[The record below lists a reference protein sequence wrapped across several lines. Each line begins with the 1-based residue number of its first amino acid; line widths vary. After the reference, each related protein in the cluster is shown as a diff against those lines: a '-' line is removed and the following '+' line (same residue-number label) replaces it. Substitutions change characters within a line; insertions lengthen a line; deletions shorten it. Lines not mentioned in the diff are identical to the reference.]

1 MYAIIDFY
9 FGVIVMTTQHILFSW
24 IGDNDLKDIGRTE
37 QFGALYSIC
46 FSEIAKFTKI
56 ILLSNRDNTHIQ
68 DYLKWLDDRLTTMNA
83 KIEFEYFNENSDPTD
98 YQFIYQKSEYVIK
111 KYTQSG
117 DFLYFNLTSGTPTM
131 SATWLLL
138 GTSIFK
144 AILIQS
150 SRQKGVEIVTVPY
163 EISLQNK
170 QDTTISD
177 IGNNILLN
185 EFQQAKDSMQNINDF
200 VQLFAPRNI
209 PVMIQG
215 ETGSGKEVLARQI
228 HNNSPRKD
236 RSFIAINCGAIN
248 DNLVDSELF
257 GYKKG
262 AFTGANT
269 DRKGHFENAH
279 LGTLFLDEIGELP
292 LSSQVKLLRVLQ
304 EKEVVPVGDSRPIKI
319 DVRVICAT
327 HRDLL
332 KMVQNGEFREDLY
345 YRLAVGVIGIPALR
359 DRSKNN
365 IIQLSEDLLKE
376 INQKFYGDGF
386 TQKQLSA
393 CATDFICSQ
402 YWSGNIRELQNTL
415 LRACIYY
422 PNIKT
427 LKEKHIS
434 SVIINI
440 SNKSHENLV
449 TIEIPTNAPQRI
461 KDIKKLYAQTAL
473 KMTNNRKNKAGELL
487 KISSQVLDNW
497 LGDAQ

>member
-1 MYAIIDFY
+1 
-9 FGVIVMTTQHILFSW
+9 MTTQHILFSW

-177 IGNNILLN
+177 IGNTILLN

-248 DNLVDSELF
+248 ENLVDSELF

-304 EKEVVPVGDSRPIKI
+304 EKEVVPVGDSQPIQI

-345 YRLAVGVIGIPALR
+345 YRLAVGMIEIPALR

-497 LGDAQ
+497 LGDPQ

>member
-1 MYAIIDFY
+1 
-9 FGVIVMTTQHILFSW
+9 MTTQHILFSW

-56 ILLSNRDNTHIQ
+56 ILLSNRSNINTQ
-68 DYLKWLDDRLTTMNA
+68 DYLKWLDDKLTTMNT

-111 KYTQSG
+111 KYAQAG

-144 AILIQS
+144 ATLIQS

-170 QDTTISD
+170 QDTAISD

-185 EFQQAKDSMQNINDF
+185 EFQQTKDSMQNINDF
-200 VQLFAPRNI
+200 IQLFAPRNI

-248 DNLVDSELF
+248 ENLIDSELF

-269 DRKGHFENAH
+269 NRKGYFENAH

-304 EKEVVPVGDSRPIKI
+304 EKEVVPVGDSQPIQI

-345 YRLAVGVIGIPALR
+345 YRLAVGMIEIPALR

-386 TQKQLSA
+386 TQKQLST

-434 SVIINI
+434 SVITNI
-440 SNKSHENLV
+440 GNKSHENLV

-497 LGDAQ
+497 LGDA